1 MVVTASPR
9 PLAILFKQMLDG
21 DVRKLAAESNDAATG
36 GGARD
41 LRFPD
46 APFRVVLD
54 RFFPRVITV
63 SQNGG
68 VVRSGR
74 LVWHHNSKTD
84 VYDVECWPPTDARP
98 TEARI
103 AKIHGLPPLLQ
114 CPEPHP
120 GDPVFIILTL
130 DSTGDFRSDYARES
144 ELASRWR
151 AEIASP
157 ICRSLLLARS
167 GRAACGWY
175 LIPEN
180 VEYIHE

>member
-1 MVVTASPR
+1 MVVTAPPR
-9 PLAILFKQMLDG
+9 PLAIVFKQMLDG
-21 DVRKLAAESNDAATG
+21 DVRKLAAESNDSPTG

-46 APFRVVLD
+46 APFRAVLD
-54 RFFPRVITV
+54 RFFPKVTSV
-63 SQNGG
+63 SHNGG
-68 VVRSGR
+68 EVRSGR
-74 LVWHHNSKTD
+74 LVWHHDNKTD

-98 TEARI
+98 TECRI
-103 AKIHGLPPLLQ
+103 ARIHGLPPLLQ
-114 CPEPHP
+114 CPEPQF

-130 DSTGDFRSDYARES
+130 DSTGDFRADYARES

-151 AEIASP
+151 TEIASP
-157 ICRSLLLARS
+157 IRRSLDSART

-180 VEYIHE
+180 LEYLHE